1 MLRRGRSAER
11 AQVVPLVAIFMAL
24 VIVPLW
30 ALLIDS
36 TAAEEAQ
43 HRAATAAFLA
53 ADSGSQVVE
62 FVTTGPFTGS
72 AQARLGSPAITEC
85 VATAQQEDAGAAVS
99 CCITVVQGRTPPPG
113 GNCAGP
119 ARYLHVVVERD
130 VELPVGFFGW
140 PRIHVSGSADGTASV
155 GTVTPY

>member
-1 MLRRGRSAER
+1 
-11 AQVVPLVAIFMAL
+11 MAF

-30 ALLIDS
+30 ALVIDS
-36 TAAEEAQ
+36 TAAELAQ

-62 FVTTGPFTGS
+62 FVSTGPFTGS
-72 AQARLGSPAITEC
+72 AQARLGTPAHDEC
-85 VATAQQEDAGAAVS
+85 MTTGEQEDVGATVS
-99 CCITVVQGRTPPPG
+99 CCITAKQGTLPPPG
-113 GNCAGP
+113 GSCSGP

-130 VELPVGFFGW
+130 VELPVSILGW
-140 PRIHVSGSADGTASV
+140 PRHRVSGSADGTASV